1 MQPHVVV
8 QLTAAVPMGVV
19 FSTIR
24 SCTRPSAISAL
35 SACLQPRA
43 WLRSDLLLV
52 GGTDD
57 SGSLDAKMSANVA
70 DLLRGSSGSL
80 SHMLH
85 HQQAQQLQVLR
96 SL

>member
-1 MQPHVVV
+1 MWLCNSL
-8 QLTAAVPMGVV
+8 QLRLCVPIVAI
-19 FSTIR
+19 STIH

-35 SACLQPRA
+35 SACLQLRA
-43 WLRSDLLLV
+43 WLRSILLLV

-80 SHMLH
+80 THMLH
-85 HQQAQQLQVLR
+85 HQQAQQFQVLKN
-96 SL
+96 LE